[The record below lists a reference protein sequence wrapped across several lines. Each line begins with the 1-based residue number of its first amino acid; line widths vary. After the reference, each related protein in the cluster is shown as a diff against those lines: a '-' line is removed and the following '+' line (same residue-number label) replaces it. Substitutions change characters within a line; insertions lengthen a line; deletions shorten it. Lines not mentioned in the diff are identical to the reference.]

1 VGDSEP
7 SFNGDET
14 LLCCGDLLFLS
25 GDLDIFL
32 DPDLLRL
39 KDFLLGDPDLLLD
52 LDLDFDLCLKQISLS
67 LMSEWL
73 LFNANSAIFQ
83 LYHGK
88 NKLIFNEMMMRSAL
102 Y

>member
-1 VGDSEP
+1 MTYEIYLSADWSIRSGLVGDSEP
-7 SFNGDET
+7 AFNGDET

-52 LDLDFDLCLKQISLS
+52 LDLDFDLCLKQISLIC
-67 LMSEWL
+67 L
-73 LFNANSAIFQ
+73 
-83 LYHGK
+83 
-88 NKLIFNEMMMRSAL
+88 
-102 Y
+102 

>member
-1 VGDSEP
+1 LSIKTLIYEIYLSADSSIRSGLVGDSEP

-52 LDLDFDLCLKQISLS
+52 LDLDFDLCLKQISLIC
-67 LMSEWL
+67 L
-73 LFNANSAIFQ
+73 
-83 LYHGK
+83 
-88 NKLIFNEMMMRSAL
+88 
-102 Y
+102 

>member
-1 VGDSEP
+1 MVVGFTYTCAISP
-7 SFNGDET
+7 NISVKQNET

-52 LDLDFDLCLKQISLS
+52 LDLDFDLCLKQISLIC
-67 LMSEWL
+67 L
-73 LFNANSAIFQ
+73 
-83 LYHGK
+83 
-88 NKLIFNEMMMRSAL
+88 
-102 Y
+102 